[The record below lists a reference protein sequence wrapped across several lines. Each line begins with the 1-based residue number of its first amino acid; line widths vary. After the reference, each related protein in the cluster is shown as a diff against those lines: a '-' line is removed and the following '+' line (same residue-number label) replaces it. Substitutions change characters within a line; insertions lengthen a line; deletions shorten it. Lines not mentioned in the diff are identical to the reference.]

1 MNINLTTSTG
11 LINMGILKI
20 NGVSNGWVRY
30 TSTNEEAKSLKDTGL
45 LTDKFRPRF
54 GGSCVVWLPR
64 WVRDAVRI
72 FNKEGFAGMTLTEYL
87 LAIKPEE
94 AKKD

>member
-1 MNINLTTSTG
+1 M
-11 LINMGILKI
+11 KI

-30 TSTNEEAKSLKDTGL
+30 TTANDEAKSLKDAGL
-45 LTDKFRPRF
+45 LTDKFLPRF
-54 GGSCVVWLPR
+54 GGSCVIWLPR

-72 FNKEGFAGMTLTEYL
+72 YKKEGFAGMTLTEYL

-94 AKKD
+94 EVKKDVVSTT